1 MKPRNKL
8 ERKIVAMADSLR
20 PLTEVE
26 KKYARSLFPAEALY
40 FSRRGNH
47 CEFHCMCCGYISREL
62 GKWPYDESSKDTWTC
77 PECGADCT
85 VLPQYSGGFGHNR
98 NPRTGEYSKSP
109 TGSRYV
115 TLLDRHDGYQVLRTF
130 DVLRWNSR
138 TTENGIVVGM
148 PTEFRYYEIYQVWIG
163 EDGKETITS
172 RSYVRGFNFHT
183 WYHNSPWGIGVHNDH
198 CTGYYQM
205 CDVFDNAGNFF
216 FPRHGITPLLRRNGL
231 NANVVKRLASHIDIG
246 VLAIKLLTNNTFE
259 ELVKTGQ
266 LEIVRYFLGSARG
279 RKLEDHLR
287 QIRIC
292 TRHGYKIK
300 DAGLWLDYIDDLTYL
315 GLDTRSPH
323 YLCPKNLVEAHAKM
337 QRRRERE
344 EERKQA
350 IEDIAIARKAEAA
363 YKKEK
368 KRFFGIVF
376 GDETVTISVLQS
388 VDEIRLE
395 GAAMHHC
402 VFRNRYYEDKDSV
415 ILSARNKEGERLET
429 IEIGLKPLQVLQ
441 SRGLQN
447 LPTPEHDHIVSLCN
461 QNLSKFRRT
470 TRARA

>member
-77 PECGADCT
+77 PECGAECT
-85 VLPQYSGGFGHNR
+85 VLQQYSGGFSHNR

-172 RSYVRGFNFHT
+172 RSYVRGVNFHT
-183 WYHNSPWGIGVHNDH
+183 WYHNSPWSIGVHNDH

-266 LEIVRYFLGSARG
+266 LEIVRYFLGSTRG

-300 DAGLWLDYIDDLTYL
+300 RPSLWLDYLDDLVFL
-315 GLDTRSPH
+315 GMDTHSPK
-323 YLCPKNLVEAHAKM
+323 YLCPKNISEAH
-337 QRRRERE
+337 QVTLRRRLRIEKAKE
-344 EERKQA
+344 KERKRK
-350 IEDIAIARKAEAA
+350 EAREYERLYYEAKAP
-363 YKKEK
+363 
-368 KRFFGIVF
+368 FLGISLH
-376 GDETVTISVLQS
+376 DDSVTISVLRT
-388 VDEIRLE
+388 VKDVFDEGE
-395 GAAMHHC
+395 AMHHC
-402 VFRNRYYEDKDSV
+402 VFDN
-415 ILSARNKEGERLET
+415 
-429 IEIGLKPLQVLQ
+429 
-441 SRGLQN
+441 
-447 LPTPEHDHIVSLCN
+447 
-461 QNLSKFRRT
+461 
-470 TRARA
+470 